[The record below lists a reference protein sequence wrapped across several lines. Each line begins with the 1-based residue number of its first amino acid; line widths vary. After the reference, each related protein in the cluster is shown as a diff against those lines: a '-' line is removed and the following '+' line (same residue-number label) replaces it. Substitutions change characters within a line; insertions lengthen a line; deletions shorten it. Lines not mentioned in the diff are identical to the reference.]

1 MLYYSS
7 LRMRRL
13 GILIV
18 VATFYNYL
26 YFSFMKVFKLS
37 VKEGQKFQNRLKDKK
52 SESLREKLA
61 WSIPYFRTYFG
72 GCLDSAFRPNP

>member
-26 YFSFMKVFKLS
+26 YLSFMKVFKLS
-37 VKEGQKFQNRLKDKK
+37 VKGRAEISKPPEG
-52 SESLREKLA
+52 
-61 WSIPYFRTYFG
+61 
-72 GCLDSAFRPNP
+72 